1 MPKDEDKSNTDY
13 ETHSFILLGKTGS
26 GKSI

>member
-1 MPKDEDKSNTDY
+1 MPTDENKSNTDY
-13 ETHSFILLGKTGS
+13 ETHSFILLGKTGA